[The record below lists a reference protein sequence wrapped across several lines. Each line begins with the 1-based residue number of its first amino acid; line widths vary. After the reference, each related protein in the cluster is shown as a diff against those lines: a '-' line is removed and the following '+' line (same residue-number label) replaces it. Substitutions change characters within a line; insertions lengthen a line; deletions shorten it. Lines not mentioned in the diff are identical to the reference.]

1 MLAALNKSVNTG
13 YKYTVIK
20 IFLYDK
26 STHTRQLLNAS
37 EIYQC
42 SAFRGHD
49 TCTMQSIWHTAL
61 HSITQHYTASQ
72 YMHSRS
78 CKLTLSVGEAVAT
91 MWLHAL
97 HENSSVLGSR
107 AECTT
112 THSAHKTP
120 QMVLQLQGGD
130 CHHWAS
136 AKWPTTAG
144 TQLKCTSSFH
154 SNDWLWAITGDILG
168 SPGVGSST
176 PFILPS
182 ALLGIGNFLLE
193 GRL

>member
-1 MLAALNKSVNTG
+1 
-13 YKYTVIK
+13 
-20 IFLYDK
+20 
-26 STHTRQLLNAS
+26 
-37 EIYQC
+37 
-42 SAFRGHD
+42 
-49 TCTMQSIWHTAL
+49 MQSIWHTAL
-61 HSITQHYTASQ
+61 HSITQHYTALHSIAQHYTALHSITQHLNICTADQ